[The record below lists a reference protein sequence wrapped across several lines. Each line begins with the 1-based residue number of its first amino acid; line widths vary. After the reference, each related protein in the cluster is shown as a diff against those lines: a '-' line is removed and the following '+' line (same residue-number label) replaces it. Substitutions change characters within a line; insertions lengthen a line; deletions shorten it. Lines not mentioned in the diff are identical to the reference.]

1 MDSHRC
7 SSKMHVISISAFLV
21 AVALLVGSPVRAQ
34 QQATLSARYAKAAL
48 LSLLAIESD
57 TSSPRDKTAEA
68 AETSAVQAQID
79 AAAAAGVSIQE
90 ESITKMLRQ
99 IYHLKLHDNNLLMAY
114 RKLTEIESA
123 EDASDM
129 VVTKIKKA
137 YAVSEFADNEA
148 AIENR
153 EKACFG
159 QLEESLRQ
167 RSAPTVAACSEWIQK
182 AKLSEKDPSSPRP
195 TTKEIRKGENAGLG
209 NTLSILN
216 R

>member
-1 MDSHRC
+1 MAAGKEDLF
-7 SSKMHVISISAFLV
+7 KA
-21 AVALLVGSPVRAQ
+21 GS
-34 QQATLSARYAKAAL
+34 AL

-57 TSSPRDKTAEA
+57 TSALLDKTAETVEISA
-68 AETSAVQAQID
+68 AQAKID
-79 AAAAAGVSIQE
+79 AGAAARVSLQE
-90 ESITKMLRQ
+90 ESMTKMLRQ
-99 IYHLKLHDNNLLMAY
+99 IYHLRLHDNNLLMAY

-123 EDASDM
+123 EDPSDLII
-129 VVTKIKKA
+129 TKNNKA

-153 EKACFG
+153 EEACFG

-182 AKLSEKDPSSPRP
+182 AKLSEKDPSSQRP

-209 NTLSILN
+209 NTLSIL
-216 R
+216 RR